1 LYDPGRWTIF
11 LRTIEDSKI
20 AIQGRNW
27 KIGEVGMS
35 KTVLE
40 VIFPGGKR
48 VDAKIGKFTIKTDQP
63 VWSGGEGSAPEP
75 FQLFLASIATCAG
88 IYAVSFCQSREMST
102 EGMHLTME
110 CEWDDERKRYSKF
123 SINLK
128 LPKGFDEKYKKAIIR
143 SMDLCAVKKYMIEPP
158 EFEITAS

>member
-1 LYDPGRWTIF
+1 
-11 LRTIEDSKI
+11 
-20 AIQGRNW
+20 
-27 KIGEVGMS
+27 MS

-40 VIFPGGKR
+40 VFFPGGKR
-48 VDAKIGKFTIKTDQP
+48 VDAKIGKFVIKTDQP

-88 IYAVSFCQSREMST
+88 IYAVSFCQSRDISTDGMS
-102 EGMHLTME
+102 LTME
-110 CEWDDERKRYSKF
+110 CEWDDERRRYKKF

-128 LPKGFDEKYKKAIIR
+128 LPKGFDSRYKKAIIR
-143 SMDLCAVKKYMIEPP
+143 SMDLCAVKKHMIEPP